1 MAIGIVA
8 KLNVCNHAVFRQ
20 GLHMS
25 RHTVT
30 RLLSNPDHNLV
41 LSDLSFVVT
50 PEFGQSTRWLSMIYH
65 LEKLT
70 QKEITPSLAMVHS
83 FGRWVI
89 PYSTVLSRTDS
100 ISHHLMSYRK
110 VRLTQSEFRFLL
122 MWFIYSTRIP
132 ERLCTKV
139 CPEIARPPWNTRG
152 VLT

>member
-1 MAIGIVA
+1 MCVITPFFVKARTCHVTLWPACFLTQNTTSSSQRPFVA
-8 KLNVCNHAVFRQ
+8 
-20 GLHMS
+20 
-25 RHTVT
+25 
-30 RLLSNPDHNLV
+30 
-41 LSDLSFVVT
+41 T